1 MNQTVFCVS
10 CHTRPDEVTTF
21 DEDISEPYVVCVF
34 STENAAHNFI
44 RVNEIEQLEREL
56 CAVKEA
62 AEANSIYQPFLA
74 RQWQC
79 CRHTV
84 QD

>member
-1 MNQTVFCVS
+1 MDQIVYCVS
-10 CHTRPDEVTTF
+10 CHTRPDEINTF
-21 DEDISEPYVVCVF
+21 DEDISDPYVVSVF

-56 CAVKEA
+56 RAVKEA
-62 AEANSIYQPFLA
+62 AEANSIYQPFLS

-79 CRHTV
+79 LRHKV

>member
-1 MNQTVFCVS
+1 MDQIVYCVS
-10 CHTRPDEVTTF
+10 CHTRPDEINTF
-21 DEDISEPYVVCVF
+21 DEDISDPYVVSVF

-56 CAVKEA
+56 RAVKEA
-62 AEANSIYQPFLA
+62 AEANAIYQPFLSCQWVCA
-74 RQWQC
+74 R
-79 CRHTV
+79 HKV

>member
-1 MNQTVFCVS
+1 MDQIVYCVS
-10 CHTRPDEVTTF
+10 CHHRPDDVNTF
-21 DEDISEPYVVCVF
+21 DDDISDPYVVCVF

-56 CAVKEA
+56 RAVKEA
-62 AEANSIYQPFLA
+62 AEANSIYQPFLS

-79 CRHTV
+79 LRHKV

>member
-10 CHTRPDEVTTF
+10 CHTRPDEINTF
-21 DEDISEPYVVCVF
+21 DEDISDPYVVSVF

-56 CAVKEA
+56 RAVKEA
-62 AEANSIYQPFLA
+62 AEANAIYQPFLS
-74 RQWQC
+74 RQWDC
-79 CRHTV
+79 ARHKV